1 MFQTSAHP
9 APKHMCTRP
18 CECMRAHTHTLQN
31 MVSPL
36 STPFSDFPSQMTL
49 PLPPVSG
56 DASCP
61 QAELF
66 PRSQRCGWF
75 RSPCGG
81 LSEAGG
87 LCSFR
92 DIAPGLCLRSL
103 AEEGLRGHRG
113 CVPDRLVELSGGC
126 RPLAWVPGPVERTC
140 SLHSKQG
147 ATVYKSFCLL
157 DLCLCHQL
165 SGYRDTSAHLRGLL
179 GA

>member
-1 MFQTSAHP
+1 MPA
-9 APKHMCTRP
+9 APKRSYFQEARDVAGFAP
-18 CECMRAHTHTLQN
+18 RAA
-31 MVSPL
+31 
-36 STPFSDFPSQMTL
+36 
-49 PLPPVSG
+49 
-56 DASCP
+56 ASVR
-61 QAELF
+61 QVASARFGTSLLLLADGEN
-66 PRSQRCGWF
+66 
-75 RSPCGG
+75 
-81 LSEAGG
+81 
-87 LCSFR
+87 
-92 DIAPGLCLRSL
+92 GLCLRSL